1 MINVSSIFSGFSAN
15 ATSQLP
21 KSGAEQRPD
30 PIELKAKDLNPLKEE
45 IAGYDLKNISQQ
57 ELVALGSKLFHAGLI
72 NDTVF
77 AVMGL
82 GNAEYDE
89 QGNQINEHKK
99 FNALEYFD
107 MQLSLSSEPGA
118 GGELGSASG
127 QDGYKQLNQALNVLS
142 FFTNSNNAE
151 LGLKTTA

>member
-15 ATSQLP
+15 ATSLQNYDS
-21 KSGAEQRPD
+21 KQRPA
-30 PIELKAKDLNPLKEE
+30 PIELKAKDLAPLKEE
-45 IAGYDLKNISQQ
+45 ISGYDLKNISQQ
-57 ELVALGSKLFHAGLI
+57 ELGALGRKLFDKGLI

-107 MQLSLSSEPGA
+107 RQLSISSSTEFA
-118 GGELGSASG
+118 EFGSGPSSG
-127 QDGYKQLNQALNVLS
+127 KDGYKQLNQALGALS
-142 FFTNSNNAE
+142 FFANSDSTE
-151 LGLKTTA
+151 LGLKTQA